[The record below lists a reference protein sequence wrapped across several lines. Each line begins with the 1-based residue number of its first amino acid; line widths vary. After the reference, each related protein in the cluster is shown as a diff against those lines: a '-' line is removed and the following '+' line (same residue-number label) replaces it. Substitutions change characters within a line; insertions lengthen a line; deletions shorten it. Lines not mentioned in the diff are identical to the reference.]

1 MAKTMP
7 QVNREQVMRTVHYRG
22 WDIRIG
28 LAPDFCFIATNG
40 KEQVGRVGLEPILD
54 AIDDVEYVKK
64 AKAHDPGILIKKDK
78 PYEYQA
84 KPYEY
89 KPFTRIEITHPN
101 KTFKTVQERI
111 EEGIPPKNEF
121 TLTNAPEVDREH
133 VSWNMSGFPERIT
146 ASSEPVTL
154 TEIANILIEM
164 RDLLKLHGSYTLQ
177 DIKKLIRASV
187 EEGFNRKAGG

>member
-111 EEGIPPKNEF
+111 EEWD
-121 TLTNAPEVDREH
+121 TATY
-133 VSWNMSGFPERIT
+133 PERIT
-146 ASSEPVTL
+146 ESSEPVTL
-154 TEIANILIEM
+154 TEIANILIEI